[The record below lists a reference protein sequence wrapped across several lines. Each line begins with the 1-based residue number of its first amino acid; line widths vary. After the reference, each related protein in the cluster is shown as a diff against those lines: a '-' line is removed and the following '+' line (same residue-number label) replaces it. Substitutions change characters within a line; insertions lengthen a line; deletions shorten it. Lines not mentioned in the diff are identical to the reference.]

1 MRKIPRGAVVV
12 TAVAVTAVAAGCGTG
27 TAATPTGAAT
37 FTGAAPARPAEQQIA
52 ALFPQWNAAL
62 ATGDPQKVADL
73 YAPDAVLLPTV
84 SNEVRRSRAEIVD
97 YFTKF
102 LQSKPQGVIEN
113 EIVDVLDADTA
124 VNTGV
129 YEFALTKDGKTERV
143 RARYTYVYELREG
156 KWLIVNHHSSAMP
169 EG

>member
-1 MRKIPRGAVVV
+1 MHKVRTGAIVAITLVAG
-12 TAVAVTAVAAGCGTG
+12 TALAACGTG
-27 TAATPTGAAT
+27 VAATP
-37 FTGAAPARPAEQQIA
+37 AAPAQPAQQQIA
-52 ALFPQWNAAL
+52 DLFPQWNAAL
-62 ATGDPQKVADL
+62 ATGDPQRVADL

-84 SNEVRRSRAEIVD
+84 SNQVRRTRAEIVD

-102 LQSKPQGVIEN
+102 LKNKPQGVIED

-129 YEFALTKDGKTERV
+129 YRFTLTKDGKAQEV
-143 RARYTYVYELREG
+143 RARYTYVYELRDG